1 MNKAILSAATAVF
14 SSIVMIPS
22 EVYATDDKPDKP
34 VCYTWDIFPSER
46 FKLDVKNH
54 SPLSER
60 KEERNFRHAK
70 QTAYS
75 VHGKHVIFDVMATV
89 EGSVVTAAKTS
100 ATTGPTGSH
109 MGLHS
114 KFVRGD
120 GVFGGFDFGR
130 PVTVECTSE
139 EVSATPT
146 TWSCQSRNEFDIYHG
161 FSKLTRV
168 DETKDLACS
177 TFEDGEFGITP
188 DPITVEAIKGTS
200 MSNVPKQEPPPA
212 PPEEPPPAPPAPP
225 AP

>member
-22 EVYATDDKPDKP
+22 EVYATGDKP

-46 FKLDVKNH
+46 FKLDVKKH

-60 KEERNFRHAK
+60 KEERKFGHAR
-70 QTAYS
+70 QTAFS

-120 GVFGGFDFGR
+120 GVFGGFDFAR

-139 EVSATPT
+139 EVSDTPT
-146 TWSCQSRNEFDIYHG
+146 TWSCQSRNDFDFYHG

-168 DETKDLACS
+168 DETKDPACS
-177 TFEDGEFGITP
+177 TFEDGEFGIPP
-188 DPITVEAIKGTS
+188 DPITVEALKGTS
-200 MSNVPKQEPPPA
+200 MSNVPT
-212 PPEEPPPAPPAPP
+212 APPAPTEPP
-225 AP
+225 APTAP